1 MTWEELITKT
11 SIGSIFD
18 LKTKYKDFKAK
29 NIGLDFYGF
38 DAVLPMKEISN
49 NYDLSFSLF
58 NTLKKG
64 EIISLVLIN
73 IDETNRKLTFST
85 KVFRNALDD
94 ILSFTKCKY
103 LVENNRNTHL
113 RIDSKFLK
121 QNRNILDRLRG
132 DLSSNELTFLYEL
145 IQNAVD
151 HPNRNFN
158 NNVSINF

>member
-1 MTWEELITKT
+1 MTWEELITNI

-18 LKTKYKDFKAK
+18 LKTKYKDLKAK

-38 DAVLPMKEISN
+38 DAVLPLKEISN

-58 NTLKKG
+58 NTLEKG
-64 EIISLVLIN
+64 EVISLVLIDIN
-73 IDETNRKLTFST
+73 ETNRKLTFST

-103 LVENNRNTHL
+103 LVDNNRNTHL

-145 IQNAVD
+145 IQNAASCL
-151 HPNRNFN
+151 HSRRTSGPH
-158 NNVSINF
+158 